1 MQYFGLR
8 FTFSPVS
15 RQKLASF
22 CRETAIRRRSN
33 PSLTVGALMVSL
45 KLRDLESEPRPLGSV
60 LTRGNRVSRQKLARV
75 LNLREPEVCC
85 APERSTFPSRAGASG
100 SHHLPWA
107 ESGAPVPC
115 PSFPFGSNGLFW
127 SPVRSWNGR
136 IFFAAS

>member
-60 LTRGNRVSRQKLARV
+60 LTRGNRVSRQKLAREYV
-75 LNLREPEVCC
+75 EGHVH
-85 APERSTFPSRAGASG
+85 A
-100 SHHLPWA
+100 
-107 ESGAPVPC
+107 
-115 PSFPFGSNGLFW
+115 NGMENFW
-127 SPVRSWNGR
+127 SHLKRTIYGTY
-136 IFFAAS
+136 IFVMPFHLFRYLDEQSFRFNNRDMTDALQIG

>member
-60 LTRGNRVSRQKLARV
+60 LTRGNRVSRQPGSVSMRAEVNAVFYFETHFEGARHPHYGRF
-75 LNLREPEVCC
+75 LRL
-85 APERSTFPSRAGASG
+85 ERDRLVELT
-100 SHHLPWA
+100 
-107 ESGAPVPC
+107 
-115 PSFPFGSNGLFW
+115 
-127 SPVRSWNGR
+127 
-136 IFFAAS
+136 